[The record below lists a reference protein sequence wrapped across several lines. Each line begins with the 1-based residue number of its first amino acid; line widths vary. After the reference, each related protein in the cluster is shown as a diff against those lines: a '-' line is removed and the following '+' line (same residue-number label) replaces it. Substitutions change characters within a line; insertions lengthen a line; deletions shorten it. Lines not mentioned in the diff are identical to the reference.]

1 MLGHGYSLVLW
12 PCHDPLEEIISVHL
26 RFHEQL
32 LNRYLVLHKLVFYYR
47 INMLGVKFMSVVV
60 YSING
65 GTFDNEVIL
74 G

>member
-1 MLGHGYSLVLW
+1 MLGHGYSLVLR
-12 PCHDPLEEIISVHL
+12 PSYYPLVDIISVHL

-32 LNRYLVLHKLVFYYR
+32 LNRYLVLHKLVFYHR
-47 INMLGVKFMSVVV
+47 INMLVVKFISVVI

-65 GTFDNEVIL
+65 GTFGNEVIL